1 MCITYNIIC
10 FMIHEFVEH
19 RINPIIQFFYAFYKP
34 LIMLCPPHIN
44 FFTNNNNHL
53 KPSLTVLLITYKTW
67 SQEEPICFFSLLQGK
82 KYKKKHL
89 IWLLNQRETQMYY
102 QSHIFKR
109 IYMYIIVDCIC
120 VCLILITCTIIK
132 LYDIF

>member
-1 MCITYNIIC
+1 MCQMCITYNIIC

-19 RINPIIQFFYAFYKP
+19 RSNPIIQFFYAFYKP
-34 LIMLCPPHIN
+34 LIMLYPPHIN

-67 SQEEPICFFSLLQGK
+67 SQEKPICFFLYCK
-82 KYKKKHL
+82 VRNIKTHL
-89 IWLLNQRETQMYY
+89 IWLLNKRETQMYY
-102 QSHIFKR
+102 QSHIFNH

-120 VCLILITCTIIK
+120 VCLILITGIIK
-132 LYDIF
+132 IKL